1 MSHLLSF
8 NFSQNHEDA
17 SENTD
22 QNEDRPECNDAED
35 SHIQTIDDINL
46 EIAPSNS
53 SNSSSI
59 LEIGYKQ
66 NIIESLKTY
75 EKAYE
80 NHLIQM
86 KSFIKMSELYLDAAK
101 QIYNFEADE
110 TFRNYEIA
118 ENNKVE
124 KCKECINSI
133 ESYLKYVNDCQNY
146 LKTNISIGNADLVLE
161 QIKKSYAKR
170 AEIFNRNLEYIRP
183 IFIYKYLGLCNLN
196 GKEHKNKTL
205 ENQVI
210 ITVIGR
216 RGAGKSSF
224 INSFRN
230 LNSYDDNAARTDDVE
245 CTLVSKFYPL
255 ETYDQQVNSATATP
269 ASKIFLLDFPG
280 VGTEN
285 FPSRDYTEMLLSM
298 QSDAFIYLFQY
309 TIEDLDFKILS
320 EIQSQLRNKVPL
332 FIVRNKIDM
341 DFENYVCPLIGK
353 QSLEDVSDMDALIDV
368 HWYKMRHTMIN
379 HYENEMKSVLK
390 LCSNQRVYF
399 VSSDIFYK
407 KYFDYED
414 LIKDL
419 LKNLSENKSDTL
431 FKAFKKKCNQFKD
444 FFTPKFIKEMRFL

>member
-1 MSHLLSF
+1 MFYPHDLGF
-8 NFSQNHEDA
+8 IPNYDFS
-17 SENTD
+17 D
-22 QNEDRPECNDAED
+22 QNEDRRESNDAED
-35 SHIQTIDDINL
+35 TFKQTIDSINL
-46 EIAPSNS
+46 EDTTSKTSNG
-53 SNSSSI
+53 SSI

-66 NIIESLKTY
+66 NIIENLKKY

-101 QIYNFEADE
+101 QIYKFEADE
-110 TFRNYEIA
+110 TFKNYEIS

-124 KCKECINSI
+124 NCKERIDLI
-133 ESYLKYVNDCQNY
+133 ELYLKDVNDCQNL
-146 LKTNISIGNADLVLE
+146 LKTNVTIGTADLILE
-161 QIKKSYAKR
+161 KIKKSYAKR
-170 AEIFNRNLEYIRP
+170 DMTFNKNLEYIRP
-183 IFIYKYLGLCNLN
+183 IFIYKYLDSCNMN
-196 GKEHKNKTL
+196 EKEHKNKTL

-210 ITVIGR
+210 ITVIGK

-224 INSFRN
+224 INAFRN

-245 CTLVSKFYPL
+245 CTLLSKFYPL
-255 ETYDQQVNSATATP
+255 ETYDQQDNSATANPT
-269 ASKIFLLDFPG
+269 SKIFLLDFPG

-309 TIEDLDFKILS
+309 TIEDLDLKILS
-320 EIQSQLRNKVPL
+320 EIQSQLKNKVPL

-390 LCSNQRVYF
+390 LSSNQRVYF

-407 KYFDYED
+407 RFFDYED

-419 LKNLSENKSDTL
+419 LKNLSENKSETL

-444 FFTPKFIKEMRFL
+444 FFTPKFIKEMRLL